1 MSLIITATSSLLMAV
16 CDWGRSWG
24 VVTGFRHP
32 RPPEHR
38 GNGVRVFFAVDEF
51 VTLSH
56 DRSLAKK
63 GAVFQELVLLTQ
75 LKVLGHVTLDP
86 RAITTI
92 TTAALVILTTHKG
105 LQ

>member
-1 MSLIITATSSLLMAV
+1 M
-16 CDWGRSWG
+16 
-24 VVTGFRHP
+24 
-32 RPPEHR
+32 
-38 GNGVRVFFAVDEF
+38 GVRVFFAVDEF
-51 VTLSH
+51 VALSH